1 MGCNNK
7 KEQEY
12 KIHKQLISIVIP
24 VYNEA
29 ELIEQMIKECI
40 RVKKDVDYSF
50 EIILVNDG
58 STDDTWKKIESLVN
72 RESDYSIRGISFSR
86 NFGKESAILAGL
98 AYSRGLAV
106 ITIDGDLQHPPAKIP
121 EFIRKW
127 EQGAK
132 IVEGIKRN
140 REGRAERKAH
150 RLCSNVFYQLISHA
164 VGRDLVNTSDY
175 KLLDRE
181 VVDVILCMPEKQM
194 FYRAITSWVGFKTDI
209 IEYEVMER
217 TYGKSKWSAVTLF
230 LYAIRNITSFTTA
243 PLQIITICSGLFIIL
258 GIFEIILTL
267 KKWFEGTAV
276 EGFATVILLQLIS
289 GGLIMFALGL
299 MGYYL
304 SKLIDEVRDR
314 PRYIVEK
321 EIEQVKEVD
330 VTQAGT
336 NKRKKCND

>member
-1 MGCNNK
+1 MELNGNNNK
-7 KEQEY
+7 MIEIIDK
-12 KIHKQLISIVIP
+12 LISVVIP

-29 ELIEQMIKECI
+29 ELIIQMIDEVI
-40 RVKKDVDYSF
+40 RVTKDSGYCF
-50 EIILVNDG
+50 EIILINDG
-58 STDDTWKKIESLVN
+58 STDDTWKQIENLTSY
-72 RESDYSIRGISFSR
+72 ESGYSIRGISFSR

-106 ITIDGDLQHPPAKIP
+106 ITIDGDLQHPPDKIL

-140 REGRAERKAH
+140 RGKERKVH
-150 RLCSNVFYQLISHA
+150 RLFSNVFYHLLSHA
-164 VGRDLVNTSDY
+164 LRRDLSNASDY

-181 VVDVILCMPEKQM
+181 VVDIILCMPEKQM
-194 FYRAITSWVGFKTDI
+194 FYRAITFWVGFKTDT

-217 TYGKSKWSAVTLF
+217 TYGKSKWSAFTLF

-258 GIFEIILTL
+258 GIFEMIITL

-289 GGLIMFALGL
+289 GGLIMFTLGL
-299 MGYYL
+299 IGYYL
-304 SKLIDEVRDR
+304 SKLVDEMRNR

-321 EIEQVKEVD
+321 EIGQVKEIN
-330 VTQAGT
+330 VTKTEAD
-336 NKRKKCND
+336 KREEMR